1 MDLTRGEEDRRPCQ
15 RIRTPVRLR
24 SGPAVMSKIGLT
36 LNEAKTSVKNASQET
51 FNFLGYTF
59 GPQRYWK
66 DGRWSMAA
74 QPSEKAIGQ
83 LKQKV
88 YDLLQPSQ
96 VRPWEEV
103 CDQLNVKL
111 RGWKGY
117 FSYGS
122 LRKAYR
128 EIDAY
133 VYDRVRYFLRRR
145 QQASGSRGTRRFS
158 AAVVS
163 GKLGVIRLQRA

>member
-59 GPQRYWK
+59 GPQRHWK
-66 DGRWSMAA
+66 DGRWYMAA

-103 CDQLNVKL
+103 RDQLNAKL